1 MKKTEKEGKA
11 MMTRATRP
19 KKENQRMTKNPGV
32 ILALCIIGFDV
43 IKIVTAILT
52 VLTGIWPH
60 EYARG
65 LALAVTAWA
74 VAAWLVRWRRAVW
87 EDWQFQQSWGF
98 KK

>member
-65 LALAVTAWA
+65 LGWSDGGERSGRTGSSSNHGGSKNEPLHPVNPC
-74 VAAWLVRWRRAVW
+74 
-87 EDWQFQQSWGF
+87 
-98 KK
+98 